1 MSRSVTC
8 LAHDMFFRDHHLEVA
23 SFGWSGEQGHVAFPQ
38 EPPTPRKINNGY
50 RTFWIN

>member
-1 MSRSVTC
+1 
-8 LAHDMFFRDHHLEVA
+8 MFFRDHHLEVA